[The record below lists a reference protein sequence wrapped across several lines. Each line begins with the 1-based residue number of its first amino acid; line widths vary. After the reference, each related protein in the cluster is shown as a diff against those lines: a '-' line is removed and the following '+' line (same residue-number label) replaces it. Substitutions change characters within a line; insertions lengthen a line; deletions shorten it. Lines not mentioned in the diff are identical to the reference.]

1 MKFTVKEIAQVIGG
15 TVEGN
20 AEAVID
26 KFSKIEKGEEGGI
39 SFLANVKYTP
49 YIYTTKATAVLVSSN
64 FIPTQPVSCTLI
76 RIDDPYLAFAKLMTF
91 YQEKRNKTGISSFA
105 AIADDVKMGEN
116 VYIGDFVSIASGVVL
131 GNNVKI
137 YPHCY
142 IGENVTIGDNTILNP
157 GVKIHH
163 ECVIGNN
170 CTFHA
175 GAIIG
180 ADGFGFAP
188 QHDHQY
194 MKIPQ
199 LGNVIIEDNVDIGA
213 QTCVDRSTMGSTII
227 RKGVKLC
234 NFIQVAH
241 NCEIGE
247 NTVMAA
253 QCGIAGSTKIGK
265 NCIFGGQVGV
275 NWHLTVG
282 DNVQV
287 GAQSAISHN
296 VKDNAVLLGTP
307 AFNANDCVKS
317 YTMFKYFPS
326 YANRIADLEKQV
338 KELTEKLNNNKKQM
352 K

>member
-1 MKFTVKEIAQVIGG
+1 MKFTVEEIARVIDGK
-15 TVEGN
+15 VEGN
-20 AEAVID
+20 PKAVIS
-26 KFSKIEKGEEGGI
+26 KFSKIEAGEEEGL
-39 SFLANVKYTP
+39 SFLANAKYTH
-49 YIYTTKATAVLVSSN
+49 YIYETKATAVLVSN
-64 FIPTQPVSCTLI
+64 DFVPTKEVPCTLI

-91 YQEKRNKTGISSFA
+91 YQQKTEKVGISKFA
-105 AIADDVKMGEN
+105 AIAEDAQIGKN
-116 VYIGDFVSIASGVVL
+116 VYIGDFVSIASGVVI
-131 GNNVKI
+131 GDNVKI

-142 IGENVTIGDNTILNP
+142 IGDRVKIGNNTTLNP

-163 ECVIGNN
+163 ECIIGNN
-170 CTFHA
+170 CTMHA

-188 QHDHQY
+188 QSDNQY

-199 LGNVIIEDNVDIGA
+199 LGNVVIEDNVDIGA
-213 QTCVDRSTMGSTII
+213 NTCVDRSTMGSTII
-227 RKGVKLC
+227 HKGVKLC

-265 NCIFGGQVGV
+265 NCLFGGQVGV
-275 NWHLTVG
+275 NWHLHIG

-296 VKDNAVLLGTP
+296 VPDNAVLLGTP
-307 AFNANDCVKS
+307 AFNAKDCVKS
-317 YTMFKYFPS
+317 LTMFKYFPA
-326 YANRIADLEKQV
+326 YASRISELEAEVKQLKKLLEKD
-338 KELTEKLNNNKKQM
+338 EEK
-352 K
+352 

>member
-1 MKFTVKEIAQVIGG
+1 MKFTVKEIAEVIGG

-20 AEAVID
+20 PDALVS
-26 KFSKIEKGEEGGI
+26 KFSKIEQGEPEGL
-39 SFLANVKYTP
+39 SFLANVKYTH
-49 YIYTTKATAVLVSSN
+49 YIYETKSTAVLVRN
-64 FIPTQPVSCTLI
+64 DFVPTHPVPCTLI
-76 RIDDPYLAFAKLMTF
+76 RIEDPYLAFAKLMTF
-91 YQEKRNKTGISSFA
+91 YQQKQNKVGLSKHA
-105 AIADDVKMGEN
+105 AIAEDVKMGEN
-116 VYIGDFVSIASGVVL
+116 IYIGDFVSIASGVVL
-131 GNNVKI
+131 GNNVQI
-137 YPHCY
+137 YPNCY
-142 IGENVTIGDNTILNP
+142 IGENVTIGDNTTLFS

-163 ECVIGNN
+163 DCIIGNN
-170 CTFHA
+170 CNFYA

-180 ADGFGFAP
+180 SDGFGFAP
-188 QHDHQY
+188 QSDHQY

-213 QTCVDRSTMGSTII
+213 NSCIDRSTMGSTII

-275 NWHLTVG
+275 NWHLTIG

-317 YTMFKYFPS
+317 MTMFKFFPS
-326 YANRIADLEKQV
+326 YVNRIAELEKQV
-338 KELTEKLNNNKKQM
+338 KDLTEKLEQKK